1 MRRASGA
8 GGKDSFPANIMTD
21 ARPILIVEDEDL
33 IRDTYARRLEHEGFL
48 VTQAATG
55 REALRAARLSPPQ
68 LILLDVMLPDLSGL
82 EVLKSLRSDRRFV
95 TTPVVLFTNLS
106 QHMDKHMAARLGA
119 TDYLVKS
126 EVAPADV
133 VARVRQLLV
142 ASPGRRP
149 IASFRVAID
158 PERGDAPALAS
169 LLGYPRDFSCER
181 CGQRLLLQLDGDFSD
196 PWSRSFRVRLRC
208 PTCRD
213 AKAETPSTPT
223 A

>member
-1 MRRASGA
+1 M
-8 GGKDSFPANIMTD
+8 PD

-33 IRDTYARRLEHEGFL
+33 IRDTYARRLEHEGYA
-48 VTQAATG
+48 VSQAASG
-55 REALRAARLSPPQ
+55 REALQSARARPPQ

-82 EVLKSLRSDRRFV
+82 EVLKSLRADRRFL

-106 QHMDKHMAARLGA
+106 QHMDKHQAARLGA

-133 VARVRQLLV
+133 VERVRQLLE

-149 IASFRVAID
+149 IASFRLYVD
-158 PERGDAPALAS
+158 RDQGDAAALAS
-169 LLGYPRDFSCER
+169 LLGYARDYTCAQ
-181 CGQRLLLQLDGDFSD
+181 CGGRMLLQLDGDFSD

-208 PTCRD
+208 SSCHD
-213 AKAETPSTPT
+213 AATGGGEH
-223 A
+223 

>member
-1 MRRASGA
+1 M
-8 GGKDSFPANIMTD
+8 PET
-21 ARPILIVEDEDL
+21 RPILIVEDEDL

-48 VTQAATG
+48 VAQAANG
-55 REALRAARLSPPQ
+55 REALRSARLSPPQ

-82 EVLKSLRSDRRFV
+82 EVLKSLRADRRFV

-133 VARVRQLLV
+133 VARVRQLL
-142 ASPGRRP
+142 AANPGRRP
-149 IASFRVAID
+149 IASFRIEVD
-158 PERGDAPALAS
+158 PAAGDAAALAS
-169 LLGYPRDFSCER
+169 LLGYPRDFACAH
-181 CGQRLLLQLDGDFSD
+181 CGSRLSLQLDGDFSD

-208 PTCRD
+208 PECRD
-213 AKAETPSTPT
+213 AKAEPSP
-223 A
+223 AMPAIPRP

>member
-1 MRRASGA
+1 MAEG
-8 GGKDSFPANIMTD
+8 
-21 ARPILIVEDEDL
+21 RPILIVEDEDL
-33 IRDTYARRLEHEGFL
+33 IRDTYARRLEHEGF
-48 VTQAATG
+48 VVSQAPTG
-55 REALRAARLSPPQ
+55 RDALRVARLSPPQ

-82 EVLKSLRSDRRFV
+82 EVLKSLRADRRFL

-133 VARVRQLLV
+133 VARVRQLL
-142 ASPGRRP
+142 AAAPGQRP
-149 IASFRVAID
+149 IASFQLEVN
-158 PERGDAPALAS
+158 PEQGDAAALAS
-169 LLGYPRDFSCER
+169 LLGYPRDYTCAR

-208 PTCRD
+208 PACR
-213 AKAETPSTPT
+213 ETHEETKGEPTP

>member
-1 MRRASGA
+1 MSEAA
-8 GGKDSFPANIMTD
+8 
-21 ARPILIVEDEDL
+21 PILIVEDEDL

-55 REALRAARLSPPQ
+55 RDALRAARQSPPR

-82 EVLKSLRSDRRFV
+82 EVLKSLRSDRRFL

-126 EVAPADV
+126 EVAPAEV
-133 VARVRQLLV
+133 VERVRQLL
-142 ASPGRRP
+142 AATPGVRP
-149 IASFRVAID
+149 IASFQLKID
-158 PERGDAPALAS
+158 PAAGDAAALAS
-169 LLGYPRDFSCER
+169 LLGYPRDYHCLQ
-181 CGQRLLLQLDGDFSD
+181 CGAGLMLQLDGDFSD

-208 PTCRD
+208 PACREQP
-213 AKAETPSTPT
+213 AGS
-223 A
+223 